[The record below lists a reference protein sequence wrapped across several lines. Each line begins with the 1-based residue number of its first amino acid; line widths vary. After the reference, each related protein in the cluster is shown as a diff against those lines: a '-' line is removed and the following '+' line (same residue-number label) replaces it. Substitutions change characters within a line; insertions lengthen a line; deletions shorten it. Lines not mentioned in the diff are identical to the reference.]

1 MALDGIIGD
10 IIIILTIIVI
20 GTIHITDT
28 TIIITT
34 ETTITETAETTLT
47 TQAEEDQQLHIQT
60 TAITLLQ
67 QEIIPQQEATLP
79 VAELLYS
86 QTREHI
92 TIPATPNQPLTEE
105 VVLNIKTMTT
115 NKAELIQE
123 VKAIPL
129 QDPTAVLHMAAR
141 AAVDL
146 MVAAE
151 TAAAV
156 AVVQDQPEEAEDKTA
171 T

>member
-1 MALDGIIGD
+1 MALGGIIGD

-34 ETTITETAETTLT
+34 ETTTTETAETTLI
-47 TQAEEDQQLHIQT
+47 TQAEEDQQPHTQT

-67 QEIIPQQEATLP
+67 QEITHQQETTLP
-79 VAELLYS
+79 AAELLYS

-92 TIPATPNQPLTEE
+92 IIPATPNQPLTEE
-105 VVLNIKTMTT
+105 VALNIKTMTT

-123 VKAIPL
+123 AKATLL
-129 QDPTAVLHMAAR
+129 QDPTVALHMAAR
-141 AAVDL
+141 AVADL

-156 AVVQDQPEEAEDKTA
+156 AVAQDQPEEAEDKTA

>member
-34 ETTITETAETTLT
+34 ETTITETAETTLII
-47 TQAEEDQQLHIQT
+47 QAEEDQQLHTQT

-67 QEIIPQQEATLP
+67 PEIIPQQEATPP

-92 TIPATPNQPLTEE
+92 IIPATPNQPLTEE
-105 VVLNIKTMTT
+105 VVLNIKTTTT

-123 VKAIPL
+123 VKATPL
-129 QDPTAVLHMAAR
+129 QDPTAVLHMEAR

-146 MVAAE
+146 MVVAE
-151 TAAAV
+151 TAAVVEV
-156 AVVQDQPEEAEDKTA
+156 AQDHLEEAEDKTA